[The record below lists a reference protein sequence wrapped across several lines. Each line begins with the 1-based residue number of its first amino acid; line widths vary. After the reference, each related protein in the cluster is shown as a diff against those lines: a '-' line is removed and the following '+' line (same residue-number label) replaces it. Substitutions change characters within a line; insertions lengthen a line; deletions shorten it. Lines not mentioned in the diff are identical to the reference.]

1 MAIDAYLGIHAF
13 SKDGRTNWTINADPM
28 WETNVTWTN
37 GSSTHFYRR
46 QAPTLYFN
54 SDGSPALLQTAVDH
68 LEAPSKNVSRP
79 EGGCW
84 WGRGWTFL
92 QPISG
97 SGSGTSGSDG
107 GD

>member
-1 MAIDAYLGIHAF
+1 
-13 SKDGRTNWTINADPM
+13 M

-54 SDGSPALLQTAVDH
+54 ADGSPALLQTAVDH
-68 LEAPSKNVSRP
+68 IEAPNKNASHP

-84 WGRGWTFL
+84 WGRGWTL
-92 QPISG
+92 MQPIGGG
-97 SGSGTSGSDG
+97 SSPG
-107 GD
+107 GR